1 MSKMYALN
9 QKAKKDLNNKSNQAD
24 QVAHYGPNIKS
35 TNLNIYI
42 SKTRNIGAP
51 VKINVRNKRLEK
63 WECPT
68 TGSASS
74 QVLVRKFGVIEGRG
88 GCYQHFFDYYEYFN
102 SSSTSL
108 TTKNTTIP
116 TTILLLLPHPTQRG
130 GWLSPK
136 TAVRY
141 RALLL
146 HQKLP
151 CTVALYSVAGA
162 GRSAG
167 GVTTGG

>member
-1 MSKMYALN
+1 MPA
-9 QKAKKDLNNKSNQAD
+9 
-24 QVAHYGPNIKS
+24 
-35 TNLNIYI
+35 T
-42 SKTRNIGAP
+42 
-51 VKINVRNKRLEK
+51 
-63 WECPT
+63 
-68 TGSASS
+68 
-74 QVLVRKFGVIEGRG
+74 
-88 GCYQHFFDYYEYFN
+88 
-102 SSSTSL
+102 STSL
-108 TTKNTTIP
+108 TTTNTSTLTGTSL
-116 TTILLLLPHPTQRG
+116 TTTLLLLLPHPTSRG

-151 CTVALYSVAGA
+151 CTVALCSVAGA